1 VEDLGSDD
9 IVKRALAWCPKEL
22 KDKMTVEALQK
33 QLDSLSQVLSWGT
46 CACVVILDSAR
57 LH

>member
-1 VEDLGSDD
+1 MEDLGSDD

-33 QLDSLSQVLSWGT
+33 QLDSLSQVSFNMGGH
-46 CACVVILDSAR
+46 AR
-57 LH
+57 VK